1 MEEDVYPFIRRQ
13 TRRSVAL
20 LVQSVGFEKINQ
32 LPLDVLAD
40 LMERFVELIG
50 SRIMKFAEH
59 AQFGYITEKKH
70 TFFQ

>member
-20 LVQSVGFEKINQ
+20 LVQSVGFEKVNQ
-32 LPLDVLAD
+32 MPLDVLAD
-40 LMERFVELIG
+40 IMERYIDLIG

-59 AQFGYITEKKH
+59 AQFGYILE
-70 TFFQ
+70 